1 LVNYI
6 SFIVEMKLS
15 KLEEQGLRLAMCLAR
30 EGRQLTLSAIA
41 AREQLSEALVAS
53 VLNKLR
59 RSGVVSAAR
68 GRRGGYVL
76 AGDPAELTVAEVLT
90 SFGRPLLHGC
100 FNRLSPD
107 DDEPCVHAEACGLRP
122 VWEQLE
128 DELSRVLTGITV
140 ADLLQREDE
149 VREQVA
155 RFRHPDGVDQLFH
168 SPCRLQ

>member
-1 LVNYI
+1 
-6 SFIVEMKLS
+6 MKLT

-30 EGRQLTLSAIA
+30 EGGQLTLSAIA

-59 RSGVVSAAR
+59 RAGVVSAAR
-68 GRRGGYVL
+68 GRRGGYLL
-76 AGDPAELTVAEVLT
+76 ARDPAELTVAAVLT

-100 FNRLSPD
+100 FNRLSPG

-128 DELSRVLTGITV
+128 DELSRVLTRITV